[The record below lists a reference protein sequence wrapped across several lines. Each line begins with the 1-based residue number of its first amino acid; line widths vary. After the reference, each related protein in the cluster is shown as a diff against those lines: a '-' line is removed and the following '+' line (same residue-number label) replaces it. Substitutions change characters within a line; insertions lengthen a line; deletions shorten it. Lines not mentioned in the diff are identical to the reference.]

1 MEKLAI
7 HGGTPVRTGPLPTNS
22 DASGRDLGDEELR
35 ELEEVV
41 RSGRLNRGVGT
52 KVSQL
57 EKEFA
62 AWCGRRHATASTSGT
77 AAIHVALGA
86 LNLEPGDEVIT
97 TPITDMGTVIPILLQ
112 NCVPVFADVDPETLC
127 MDPVDLA
134 RRITPKTRAVIPIHL
149 VGFPCDMEPIL
160 ALARERNL
168 AVIEDACQAYGARYR
183 GRLLGTLGDFG
194 CFSLQQSKHITTGDG
209 GLTIADDDRLGERAA
224 LFANKGWPHYG
235 QGGRDY
241 VCFGV
246 NYRMTELQAA
256 VARAQLRKLDGLVAA
271 RVRAAERITAGIEGL
286 TGVSPPARREWG
298 SPSYWFYSL
307 RVQPERLKVPP
318 AEFARAL
325 SAEGVPA
332 GAGYI
337 GKPIF
342 LYDLLR
348 GKQVYGTSRYPW
360 DAPQRAGIPEPRYEP
375 GECPGAEQGLRE
387 LIVLPLNEFFS
398 DADCDA
404 IAAAVRKVARA
415 LVE

>member
-7 HGGTPVRTGPLPTNS
+7 HGGTPVRTDPLPSYS

-35 ELEEVV
+35 ELEEVI
-41 RSGRLNRGVGT
+41 RSGRLNRGAGK
-52 KVSQL
+52 KVTQL
-57 EKEFA
+57 EQEFA

-86 LNLEPGDEVIT
+86 LDLEPGDEVIT
-97 TPITDMGTVIPILLQ
+97 APITDMGTIIPILLQ
-112 NCVPVFADVDPETLC
+112 NCVPVFADVDPETLTL
-127 MDPVDLA
+127 DPQDLA
-134 RRITPKTRAVIPIHL
+134 RRLTPKSRAIIPIHL
-149 VGFPCDMEPIL
+149 VGHPCDMDPIL
-160 ALARERNL
+160 ALARERGL

-183 GRLLGTLGDFG
+183 GQRLGTLGDFG

-209 GLTIADDDRLGERAA
+209 GLTVADDDRLGERAA
-224 LFANKGWPHYG
+224 LFANKGWPNYG

-256 VARAQLRKLDGLVAA
+256 VARAQLRKLDRIVAA
-271 RVRAAERITAGIEGL
+271 RVRAAERITAGIRGL
-286 TGVSPPARREWG
+286 TGVSPPAEREWAT
-298 SPSYWFYSL
+298 PSYWFYSL
-307 RVQPERLKVPP
+307 RVQPERLTVPP

-348 GKQVYGTSRYPW
+348 RKQVYGTSRYPW
-360 DAPQRAGIPEPRYEP
+360 DAPQRAGLPEPRYEP
-375 GECPGAEQGLRE
+375 GECPGAERGLNE
-387 LIVLPLNEFFS
+387 LIVLPMNEYFT
-398 DADCDA
+398 DTDCDA
-404 IAAAVRKVARA
+404 IAAAVRKVAAA
-415 LVE
+415 LVA